1 MNALGITHIRKGYA
15 AVPPL
20 ELPDA
25 DIDFKAMFADIPR
38 HDGRA
43 MVLRA
48 ISFSGLTED
57 QAMARHGCI
66 NVWQRRWSAWAA
78 LRFGCQ
84 MSFPAIGRRFG
95 RDHTTILHGIRRYM
109 AMIEANASTPINE
122 EAA

>member
-20 ELPDA
+20 ELPHA
-25 DIDFKAMFADIPR
+25 DIDFKAMFADIPP

-43 MVLRA
+43 MLLRA
-48 ISFSGLTED
+48 ISFSGLTEE

-78 LRFGCQ
+78 LRFGCK
-84 MSFPAIGRRFG
+84 MSLPAIARRFG
-95 RDHTTILHGIRRYM
+95 RNHTTILHGIRRYM
-109 AMIEANASTPINE
+109 AMIEADAVSRSHV